1 MRIFLKDEHL
11 LAVTPNALSAYV
23 KSRNWTKA
31 GEYGEYSDVYEADG
45 LPTIVVPNTAE
56 IGDYARVMARLLD
69 VFAMVEEA
77 PVEKVY
83 PDLLYADR
91 DVIRVRV
98 NEGGGGTLLFE
109 HGVELLNGSWN
120 MVLASAGSL
129 SDRRPVLSRGNSR
142 EARNFLRFV
151 DLGQTEEGSYVI
163 TLLPPPLITVDEH
176 IEVTPSQVEQPSMF
190 EVLVGSV
197 EPEDVEPEGAPLG
210 RRITR
215 HLSETLTEVRR
226 ATEGAQAVGI
236 RAFFEAV
243 EKGVSANL
251 CEALVQIIGP
261 YDEVDVSVAWAATM
275 PMPTLR
281 STSQFFKKDTPVL
294 EEAARRFRE
303 VGPRQDQRIFG
314 KVIRLA
320 RRDDDTEGT
329 ITLRASIDGKLQSV
343 VVELRR
349 DHYDK
354 AIQAH
359 QNLAVLELRGELEL
373 VGQRWHLREPDAV
386 EVIWDEKD
394 DEGLQLDF
402 FEQNPTVTRQL

>member
-1 MRIFLKDEHL
+1 MRLYRLQDGGGFSFALEADTYNRLRNPKVQVPKLLAVLDMPNDEDEWLTVTVEGLMLRRRMYWVNLYGQPETKQNSKTVRIPVLQHLDVEALRQLMDDSRPREALVRIFLKDEHL

-23 KSRNWTKA
+23 KSRNWIRA
-31 GEYGEYSDVYEADG
+31 GGYGEYSDVYEADG
-45 LPTIVVPNTAE
+45 RPTIVVPNTAE

-69 VFAMVEEA
+69 VFARVDEA

-83 PDLLYADR
+83 SDLLYADR

-109 HGVELLNGSWN
+109 RGVELLNGSWN

-163 TLLPPPLITVDEH
+163 TLLPPPLTTVGEP
-176 IEVTPSQVEQPSMF
+176 IKVTPSQVEQPSMF
-190 EVLVGSV
+190 EELVGSI
-197 EPEDVEPEGAPLG
+197 EPEDVEPQGASLV

-281 STSQFFKKDTPVL
+281 STSQFFKKRHPCF
-294 EEAARRFRE
+294 RRSRTS
-303 VGPRQDQRIFG
+303 VPRG
-314 KVIRLA
+314 W
-320 RRDDDTEGT
+320 
-329 ITLRASIDGKLQSV
+329 S
-343 VVELRR
+343 
-349 DHYDK
+349 
-354 AIQAH
+354 
-359 QNLAVLELRGELEL
+359 
-373 VGQRWHLREPDAV
+373 
-386 EVIWDEKD
+386 
-394 DEGLQLDF
+394 
-402 FEQNPTVTRQL
+402 